1 MKTASSKAKGR
12 RLQQQVRDAILEAF
26 PRLEP
31 DDVKST
37 SMGASGEDIQL
48 SPEARRWFPFSVEC
62 KARETIAAYA
72 WYEQA
77 KANSGGRHP
86 LLVIKQ
92 NRSKPLVVLDFDTFM
107 ELVR

>member
-1 MKTASSKAKGR
+1 MKTSSAKQKGR
-12 RLQQQVRDAILEAF
+12 KLQQHVRDAILEAF

-48 SPEARRWFPFSVEC
+48 SPAARRWFPFSVEC
-62 KARETIAAYA
+62 KARESIATYA
-72 WYEQA
+72 WFEQA
-77 KANSGGRHP
+77 KTNAGGHHP